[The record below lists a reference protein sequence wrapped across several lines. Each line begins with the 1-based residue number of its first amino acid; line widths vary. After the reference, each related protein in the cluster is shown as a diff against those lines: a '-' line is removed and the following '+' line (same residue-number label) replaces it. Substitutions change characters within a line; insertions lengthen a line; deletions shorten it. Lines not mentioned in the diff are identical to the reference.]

1 MPFFI
6 DGNPTPSEVSEAINY
21 ILANLSSQTPPGQ
34 YVVNN
39 DPTTGFISNT
49 VGTLLQ
55 YQYRY
60 LDVKY
65 ADNTA
70 GLNFTDNPYGRLYF
84 GIYNTDTV
92 TESTNPAQYTWF
104 QVTGGFGATKTL
116 WVVTAGGRH
125 ATFAASQEAPDLNQ
139 NWRLVPVRSIDL
151 DNPFQPFLQWM
162 SIKFATD
169 SIGTGFGD
177 DPTDALFYGVAT
189 SETNTTSTTPSDYEW
204 SPFDFGSTYQMYYRS
219 FGGRN
224 ISLVPA
230 ENKPIGYIPYIYG
243 TTLNLDVATLG
254 AMNDLGIISSD
265 PLIIESPYRY
275 LLVLYGTSSTGGT
288 TSTDPAGKTWYGL
301 QPSDVIA
308 IDSNPADYIWFSAGA
323 ILIDEVNLWV
333 RTTGGNTVQVS
344 LTIDAPDTTGW
355 FNLSGQTVTLD
366 PYIDVYQRSGLLVT
380 SVTSPASGRIG
391 YSNLGANGIVNLNLD
406 PYGQGR
412 DTGGYSFDP
421 AGTSTIEVDE
431 FGRIVQAT
439 PLDTVL
445 YSTLQTLA
453 TSGQT
458 AFTFSNTQADQIL
471 VFRNGSFLSPGTDFT
486 RTSTTVTL
494 ASACALNDVIQM
506 YYIRLIDATT
516 SADKVPFVVQNQTL
530 TYGQTDIVTTNLDGA
545 EILIINGVLIV
556 DSDYDYIGTNQGY
569 QLFNP
574 SVGGNCDIVVFA
586 LNNANVLIFSEN
598 YTQTNYANTSVV
610 FPTQFYRNSHLM
622 WFNGVLL
629 KPGSDYTIPG
639 TGTLSYTFT
648 LIGALSFS
656 GQPAQ
661 FIAFNKAGEA
671 SASSGGAAGV
681 LGMDMPFELEY
692 KPSMRELFADMQKQ
706 LETLKS
712 EIEMLKG
719 TK

>member
-1 MPFFI
+1 MPFFV
-6 DGNPTPSEVSEAINY
+6 DGNPSPSEISEAINY
-21 ILANLSSQTPPGQ
+21 ILANLSTGTPPGQ

-92 TESTNPAQYTWF
+92 TESTDPNQYTWF

-139 NWRLVPVRSIDL
+139 NWRLVPLRSIDL

-169 SIGTGFGD
+169 SVGTGFSD

-189 SETNTTSTTPSDYEW
+189 SETNTTSTDPTVYEW
-204 SPFDFGSTYQMYYRS
+204 SPFAFGTTYQMFYRS

-288 TSTDPAGKTWYGL
+288 TSSDPAGKTWYGL

-308 IDSNPADYIWFSAGA
+308 IDSNPADYVWFDAGGTF
-323 ILIDEVNLWV
+323 ITDVNLWV
-333 RTTGGNTVQVS
+333 RTTGGNTAQLS
-344 LTIDAPDTTGW
+344 LTIDAPDNTGW
-355 FNLSGQTVTLD
+355 FNVSAQTVTLD

-380 SVTSPASGRIG
+380 SVTSPTSGRIG

-421 AGTSTIEVDE
+421 AGTSAIEVDE

-458 AFTFSNTQADQIL
+458 AFTFSNSQPDQIL
-471 VFRNGSFLSPGTDFT
+471 VFRNGSFLKPGTDFT

-494 ASACALNDVIQM
+494 SSACVLNDVIQM
-506 YYIRLIDATT
+506 YYIRLIDAST

-530 TYGQTDIVTTNLDGA
+530 DYGQTLIETTNLDGA
-545 EILIINGVLIV
+545 EVLIINGVLIV

-569 QLFNP
+569 ELFNP
-574 SVGGNCDIVVFA
+574 SVGGDCNIVVFA

-629 KPGSDYTIPG
+629 KPGTDYTIPG
-639 TGTLSYTFT
+639 TGSLSYTFT
-648 LIGALSFS
+648 LVGALSFS

-681 LGMDMPFELEY
+681 LGMDMPFQLEY
-692 KPSMRELFADMQKQ
+692 KPSMRELFDDMQKQ
-706 LETLKS
+706 LEILKS

>member
-1 MPFFI
+1 MPFFV
-6 DGNPTPSEVSEAINY
+6 DGNPSPSEISEAINY
-21 ILANLSSQTPPGQ
+21 ILANLSTGTPPGQ

-92 TESTNPAQYTWF
+92 TESTDPNQYTWF

-125 ATFAASQEAPDLNQ
+125 ASFAASQEAPDLNQ
-139 NWRLVPVRSIDL
+139 NWRLVPIRSIDL

-169 SIGTGFGD
+169 SVGTGFSD
-177 DPTDALFYGVAT
+177 SPTSKTYYGVAT
-189 SETNTTSTTPSDYEW
+189 SETNTTSTNPSDYEW
-204 SPFDFGSTYQMYYRS
+204 SPFTFGTTYQLYYRS

-230 ENKPIGYIPYIYG
+230 TNKPIGYIPYIYG

-254 AMNDLGIISSD
+254 AMNDIGIISND
-265 PLIIESPYRY
+265 PFIVESPYRY

-308 IDSNPADYIWFSAGA
+308 IDSNPADYTWFAAGGTFGSG
-323 ILIDEVNLWV
+323 LNLWV
-333 RTTGGNTVQVS
+333 RTTGGNTVQFNLS
-344 LTIDAPDTTGW
+344 NDAPDNTGW
-355 FNLSGQTVTLD
+355 FNLTAQTVSID
-366 PYIDVYQRSGLLVT
+366 PYIDLYMRSGLVVT
-380 SVTSPASGRIG
+380 SVTSPTSGRIG

-406 PYGQGR
+406 PYGAGAN
-412 DTGGYSFDP
+412 TGGYVFDP
-421 AGTSTIEVDE
+421 ASTATITVDQ
-431 FGRIVQAT
+431 FGRIVKASAV
-439 PLDTVL
+439 DTVL

-458 AFTFSNTQADQIL
+458 AFTFSNSQPDQIL
-471 VFRNGSFLSPGTDFT
+471 VFRNGSFLKSGTDYT
-486 RTSTTVTL
+486 RTSTTVTFS
-494 ASACALNDVIQM
+494 SACVLNDVVQM
-506 YYIRLIDATT
+506 YYIRLIDAVT
-516 SADKVPFVVQNQTL
+516 SADKVPFVTQNQTL
-530 TYGQTDIVTTNLDGA
+530 SYGQTLITGTNIDGA
-545 EILIINGVLIV
+545 EVLFINGAMIV
-556 DSDYDYIGTNQGY
+556 DSDYDYIGHNQGY
-569 QLFNP
+569 ELFTP
-574 SVGGNCDIVVFA
+574 SVGGDCNIVVFA
-586 LNNANVLIFSEN
+586 FNNANALIFSEN
-598 YTQTNYANTSVV
+598 YTETNYANTNVV

-622 WFNGVLL
+622 FMNGALL
-629 KPGSDYTIPG
+629 KPGTDYTVPG
-639 TGTLSYTFT
+639 SGTLSYNLT

-656 GQPAQ
+656 GQPVQ

-681 LGMDMPFELEY
+681 LGMDMPFQLEY

>member
-1 MPFFI
+1 MPFLI
-6 DGNPTPSEVSEAINY
+6 DGNPSPSEISDAINY
-21 ILANLSSQTPPGQ
+21 ILANLSPQTPPGQ

-39 DPTTGFISNT
+39 NPTTGFISNT
-49 VGTLLQ
+49 VGSLLQ

-92 TESTNPAQYTWF
+92 TESTDPNQYTWF

-169 SIGTGFGD
+169 SIGTGFSNS
-177 DPTDALFYGVAT
+177 PTSKTYYGVAT
-189 SETNTTSTTPSDYEW
+189 SETNTTSTNPSDYEW
-204 SPFDFGSTYQMYYRS
+204 SPFTFGSIYQLYYRS

-230 ENKPIGYIPYIYG
+230 TSKPIGYIPYIYG

-254 AMNDLGIISSD
+254 AMNDIGIISND
-265 PLIIESPYRY
+265 PFIVESPYRY

-288 TSTDPAGKTWYGL
+288 TSTDPSGKTWFGL

-308 IDSNPADYIWFSAGA
+308 IDSNPADYTWFSAGGTFGSGS
-323 ILIDEVNLWV
+323 NLWV
-333 RTTGGNTVQVS
+333 RTTGGNTVQINLS
-344 LTIDAPDTTGW
+344 NDAPDSTGW
-355 FNLSGQTVTLD
+355 FNLTAQTVSID
-366 PYIDVYQRSGLLVT
+366 PYIDLYMRSGLVVT
-380 SVTSPASGRIG
+380 SVTSPTSGRIG
-391 YSNLGANGIVNLNLD
+391 YSNLGANGVVNLNLD
-406 PYGQGR
+406 PYGYGANI
-412 DTGGYSFDP
+412 GGYTFNP
-421 AGTSTIEVDE
+421 ASTASIVVDE
-431 FGRIVQAT
+431 FGRIVQAQA
-439 PLDTVL
+439 LDTVL

-458 AFTFSNTQADQIL
+458 AFTFSNSQPDQIL
-471 VFRNGSFLSPGTDFT
+471 VFRNGSFLKPGTDYT

-494 ASACALNDVIQM
+494 SSACALNDVIQM
-506 YYIRLIDATT
+506 YYIRLIDAAT
-516 SADKVPFVVQNQTL
+516 SADKVPFVTQSQTL
-530 TYGQTDIVTTNLDGA
+530 VYGQTLITGSNIDGA
-545 EILIINGVLIV
+545 EVLFINGAMIV

-569 QLFNP
+569 ELFTP
-574 SVGGNCDIVVFA
+574 SVGGSCNIVVFSF
-586 LNNANVLIFSEN
+586 NNANVLIFSEN
-598 YTQTNYANTSVV
+598 YTETNYANTNVV

-622 WFNGVLL
+622 FMNGALL
-629 KPGSDYTIPG
+629 KPSTDYTVPG
-639 TGTLSYTFT
+639 SGTLSYNIT

-656 GQPAQ
+656 GQPVQ
-661 FIAFNKAGEA
+661 FISFNKAGEA

-681 LGMDMPFELEY
+681 LGMDMPYELEH
-692 KPSMRELFADMQKQ
+692 KPSMMDLFEDMQKQ

-712 EIEMLKG
+712 EIELLKG

>member
-1 MPFFI
+1 MPFAL
-6 DGNPTPSEVSEAINY
+6 DGNPSPSEISDAINY
-21 ILANLSSQTPPGQ
+21 ILANLSPQTPPGQ

-39 DPTTGFISNT
+39 NPTTGFISNS

-84 GIYNTDTV
+84 GLYNTDTV
-92 TESTNPAQYTWF
+92 TESTDPNQYTWF
-104 QVTGGFGATKTL
+104 QVTGGFGGTKTL

-125 ATFAASQEAPDLNQ
+125 ASFAASQEAPDLNQ

-151 DNPFQPFLQWM
+151 DNPFMPFLQWM

-169 SIGTGFGD
+169 SIGTGFSD
-177 DPTDALFYGVAT
+177 SPTSKTYYGIAT

-204 SPFDFGSTYQMYYRS
+204 SPFAFGTTYQLYYRS

-230 ENKPIGYIPYIYG
+230 TSKPIGYIPYLYG

-254 AMNDLGIISSD
+254 AMNDIGIISTT

-275 LLVLYGTSSTGGT
+275 LLLLYGTSSTGGT
-288 TSTDPAGKTWYGL
+288 TSTDPSGKTWYGL

-308 IDSNPADYIWFSAGA
+308 IDSNAADYTWFSAGGTFGSG
-323 ILIDEVNLWV
+323 LNLWV
-333 RTTGGNTVQVS
+333 RTSGSNTVQIS
-344 LTIDAPDTTGW
+344 LTNDAPDNTGW
-355 FNLSGQTVTLD
+355 FNVTAQTVTVD
-366 PYIDVYQRSGLLVT
+366 PYVDLYMRSGLLVT
-380 SVTSPASGRIG
+380 SVTSPTSGRIG
-391 YSNLGANGIVNLNLD
+391 YSNLGTNGVVNLNLD
-406 PYGQGR
+406 PYGAGAN
-412 DTGGYSFDP
+412 TGGYAFNP
-421 AGTSTIEVDE
+421 ALTSSVSVDE
-431 FGRIVQAT
+431 FGRIIQASA
-439 PLDTVL
+439 LDTVL

-453 TSGQT
+453 TAGQT
-458 AFTFSNTQADQIL
+458 AFTFSNTQTNQVL
-471 VFRNGSFLSPGTDFT
+471 VFRNGCFLKPGTDFT
-486 RTSTTVTL
+486 RTTTTVTL

-516 SADKVPFVVQNQTL
+516 TLDKVPFVTQNQTL
-530 TYGQTDIVTTNLDGA
+530 VYGQTQIATTNIDGA
-545 EILIINGVLIV
+545 EVLFINGAMIV
-556 DSDYDYIGTNQGY
+556 DSDYDYIGHNQGY
-569 QLFNP
+569 ELFTP
-574 SVGGNCDIVVFA
+574 SVGGDCNIVVFA
-586 LNNANVLIFSEN
+586 FNNANALVFAEN
-598 YTQTNYANTSVV
+598 YTETTYASTNVV

-622 WFNGVLL
+622 FFCGALL
-629 KPGSDYTIPG
+629 KPGTDYTIPG
-639 TGTLSYTFT
+639 SGALSYNFT
-648 LIGALSFS
+648 SVGALSFS

-661 FIAFNKAGEA
+661 FISFNKAGEA
-671 SASSGGAAGV
+671 SASSGGSAAV
-681 LGMDMPFELEY
+681 LGMDMPFVLEYVPSMMDLYNDMKKELE
-692 KPSMRELFADMQKQ
+692 S
-706 LETLKS
+706 LKS

>member
-1 MPFFI
+1 MPFLL
-6 DGNPTPSEVSEAINY
+6 DGNPTPSEISEAINY
-21 ILANLSSQTPPGQ
+21 ILANLSPQTPPGQ

-39 DPTTGFISNT
+39 NPETGFISNS

-92 TESTNPAQYTWF
+92 TESTDPNQYTWF

-139 NWRLVPVRSIDL
+139 NWRLVPLRSIDL

-169 SIGTGFGD
+169 SIGTGFSD
-177 DPTDALFYGVAT
+177 DPTDALFYGVYT
-189 SETNTTSTTPSDYEW
+189 SEDNTTSTDPLDYEW
-204 SPFDFGSTYQMYYRS
+204 SPFAFGSTYQLYYRS

-254 AMNDLGIISSD
+254 AMSDLGIISSS
-265 PLIIESPYRY
+265 PLLIESPYRY

-301 QPSDVIA
+301 QPSDIIA
-308 IDSNPADYIWFSAGA
+308 IDSNPADYTWFDAGG

-333 RTTGGNTVQVS
+333 RTTGGNTVQFS
-344 LTIDAPDTTGW
+344 LTLDAPDATGW
-355 FNLSGQTVTLD
+355 FNVTAQTVTLD
-366 PYIDVYQRSGLLVT
+366 PYIDVYLRSGLLVT
-380 SVTSPASGRIG
+380 SVTSPTSGRIG

-412 DTGGYSFDP
+412 NTGGYSFDP
-421 AGTSTIEVDE
+421 AGTSEIAVDE
-431 FGRIVQAT
+431 FGRIIQAT

-453 TSGQT
+453 TAGQT
-458 AFTFSNTQADQIL
+458 DFTFSNAQPDQIL

-486 RTSTTVTL
+486 RTSTVVTL
-494 ASACALNDVIQM
+494 SSACELDDVIQM
-506 YYIRLIDATT
+506 YYIRLIDADT
-516 SADKVPFVVQNQTL
+516 SADKVPFEVQNQTL
-530 TYGQTDIVTTNLDGA
+530 IYGQTQIVTTNADGA
-545 EILIINGVLIV
+545 ELLLINGVLIV

-569 QLFNP
+569 ELYTP

-586 LNNANVLIFSEN
+586 FNNANVLIFSEN
-598 YTQTNYANTSVV
+598 YTQTNYANASVV

-622 WFNGVLL
+622 FFCGALL
-629 KPGSDYTIPG
+629 KPGTDYTIPG
-639 TGTLSYTFT
+639 SGTLSYTIS
-648 LIGALSFS
+648 LVGSLSFS
-656 GQPAQ
+656 GQPVQ
-661 FIAFNKAGEA
+661 FVAFNKAGEA
-671 SASSGGAAGV
+671 SASSGGSAGV
-681 LGMDMPFELEY
+681 LGMDMPFELQY
-692 KPSMRELFADMQKQ
+692 KPSMRELFNDMQKQ
-706 LETLKS
+706 LESLKS

>member
-1 MPFFI
+1 MPFFV

-139 NWRLVPVRSIDL
+139 NWRLVPLRSIDL

-169 SIGTGFGD
+169 SIGTGFSD

-189 SETNTTSTTPSDYEW
+189 SETNTTSTDPTVYEW
-204 SPFDFGSTYQMYYRS
+204 SPFAFGTTYQMFYRS

-288 TSTDPAGKTWYGL
+288 TSPDPAGKTWYGL

-308 IDSNPADYIWFSAGA
+308 IDSNPADYVWFDAGGTF
-323 ILIDEVNLWV
+323 ITDVNLWV
-333 RTTGGNTVQVS
+333 RTTGGNTAQLS
-344 LTIDAPDTTGW
+344 LTIDAPDNTGW
-355 FNLSGQTVTLD
+355 FNVSAQTVTLD

-380 SVTSPASGRIG
+380 SVTSPTSGRIG

-421 AGTSTIEVDE
+421 AGTSAIEVDE

-458 AFTFSNTQADQIL
+458 AFTFSNSQPDQIL
-471 VFRNGSFLSPGTDFT
+471 VFRNGSFLKPGTDFT

-494 ASACALNDVIQM
+494 SSACVLNDVIQM
-506 YYIRLIDATT
+506 YYIRLIDAST

-530 TYGQTDIVTTNLDGA
+530 DYGQTLIETTNLDGA

-569 QLFNP
+569 ELFNP
-574 SVGGNCDIVVFA
+574 SVGGDCNIVVFA

-629 KPGSDYTIPG
+629 KPGTDYTIPG
-639 TGTLSYTFT
+639 TGSLSYTFT
-648 LIGALSFS
+648 LVGALSFS

-681 LGMDMPFELEY
+681 LGMDMPFQLEY
-692 KPSMRELFADMQKQ
+692 KPSMRELFDDMQKQ
-706 LETLKS
+706 LEILKS

>member
-1 MPFFI
+1 MPFAL
-6 DGNPTPSEVSEAINY
+6 DGNPSPSEISEAINY
-21 ILANLSSQTPPGQ
+21 ILANLSAGTPPGQ

-92 TESTNPAQYTWF
+92 TESTDPNQYTWF

-139 NWRLVPVRSIDL
+139 NWRLVPLRSIDL

-169 SIGTGFGD
+169 SIGTGFSD
-177 DPTDALFYGVAT
+177 DPTDALFYGVYT
-189 SETNTTSTTPSDYEW
+189 SEDNTTSADPLDYEW
-204 SPFDFGSTYQMYYRS
+204 SPFAFGSTYQLYYRS

-254 AMNDLGIISSD
+254 AMSDLGIISSS
-265 PLIIESPYRY
+265 PLLIESPYRY

-301 QPSDVIA
+301 QPSDIIA
-308 IDSNPADYIWFSAGA
+308 IDSNPADYTWFDAGG

-333 RTTGGNTVQVS
+333 RTTGGNTVQFS
-344 LTIDAPDTTGW
+344 LTLDAPDTTGW
-355 FNLSGQTVTLD
+355 FNVSAQTVTLD
-366 PYIDVYQRSGLLVT
+366 PYIDVYLRSGLLVT
-380 SVTSPASGRIG
+380 SVTSPTSGRIG

-412 DTGGYSFDP
+412 NTGGYSFDP
-421 AGTSTIEVDE
+421 AGTSEIAVDE
-431 FGRIVQAT
+431 FGRIIQAT

-453 TSGQT
+453 TAGQT
-458 AFTFSNTQADQIL
+458 DFTFSNAQPDQIL

-486 RTSTTVTL
+486 RTSTVVTL
-494 ASACALNDVIQM
+494 SSACELDDVIQM
-506 YYIRLIDATT
+506 YYIRLIDADT
-516 SADKVPFVVQNQTL
+516 SADKVPFEVQNQTL
-530 TYGQTDIVTTNLDGA
+530 VYGQTQIVTTNADGA
-545 EILIINGVLIV
+545 ELLLINGVLIV

-569 QLFNP
+569 ELYVP

-586 LNNANVLIFSEN
+586 FNNANVLIFSEN
-598 YTQTNYANTSVV
+598 YTQTNYANSSVV

-622 WFNGVLL
+622 FFCGVLL
-629 KPGSDYTIPG
+629 KPGTDYTIPG
-639 TGTLSYTFT
+639 SSSLSYTIT
-648 LIGALSFS
+648 LIGSLSFS
-656 GQPAQ
+656 GQPVQ
-661 FIAFNKAGEA
+661 FVAFNKAGEA
-671 SASSGGAAGV
+671 SASSGGSAGV
-681 LGMDMPFELEY
+681 LGADMPFQLEY
-692 KPSMRELFADMQKQ
+692 KPSMRELFNDMQKQ

>member
-1 MPFFI
+1 MTFALN
-6 DGNPTPSEVSEAINY
+6 GNPSPSEIAEAINY
-21 ILANLSSQTPPGQ
+21 ILANLSAGTPFGE

-39 DPTTGFISNT
+39 NPTTGFISNS

-65 ADNTA
+65 ADDTA
-70 GLNFTDNPYGRLYF
+70 GSNFTDNPYGRLYF

-92 TESTNPAQYTWF
+92 TESVDPNQYTWF

-139 NWRLVPVRSIDL
+139 NWRLVPLRSIDL
-151 DNPFQPFLQWM
+151 DNPFEPFLQWM

-177 DPTDALFYGVAT
+177 DQTNALFYGIYT
-189 SETNTTSTTPSDYEW
+189 SDDNTASIDPLDYEW
-204 SPFDFGSTYQMYYRS
+204 SPFAFGTTYEMYYRS

-301 QPSDVIA
+301 QPSDIIA
-308 IDSNPADYIWFSAGA
+308 IDSNPTDYVWFDSG
-323 ILIDEVNLWV
+323 DTFGSGVNLWV
-333 RTTGGNTVQVS
+333 RTTGGNTVQINLS
-344 LTIDAPDTTGW
+344 NDPPDNTGW
-355 FNLSGQTVTLD
+355 FNLTAQTVTVD
-366 PYIDVYQRSGLLVT
+366 PYVDLYMRSGLLVA
-380 SVTSPASGRIG
+380 SVTSPTSGRIG

-421 AGTSTIEVDE
+421 AGTSAIEVDE
-431 FGRIVQAT
+431 FGRIIQASA
-439 PLDTVL
+439 LDTVL

-453 TSGQT
+453 TASQT
-458 AFTFSNTQADQIL
+458 AFTFSNSQDDQIL
-471 VFRNGSFLSPGTDFT
+471 VFRNGSFLKPGTDFT
-486 RTSTTVTL
+486 RTSSIVTL
-494 ASACALNDVIQM
+494 SDPCVLNDVIQM

-516 SADKVPFVVQNQTL
+516 TLDKVPFVVDNETL
-530 TYGQTDIVTTNLDGA
+530 VFGQTDITSTNTDGA
-545 EILIINGVLIV
+545 EVIFLNGVLLV
-556 DSDYDYIGTNQGY
+556 DADYDYIGTNQGY
-569 QLFNP
+569 RLYIP
-574 SVGGNCDIVVFA
+574 SVGGDCNIVVFA
-586 LNNANVLIFSEN
+586 FNNANALIFSEN
-598 YTQTNYANTSVV
+598 YTQTTYANSNVV

-622 WFNGVLL
+622 WLNGALL
-629 KPGSDYTIPG
+629 KPSTDYTIPG
-639 TGTLSYTFT
+639 AGTLSYALV
-648 LIGALSFS
+648 LIGSLSFS
-656 GQPAQ
+656 GQPVQ
-661 FIAFNKAGEA
+661 FIAFNKTGEA
-671 SASSGGAAGV
+671 SASSISAAGV
-681 LGMDMPFELEY
+681 LGMDMPFQLEY
-692 KPSMRELFADMQKQ
+692 KPSMRELFSDMQKK
-706 LETLKS
+706 LESLKS